1 MCHVFPAD
9 RALATGRHLRQLR
22 FSKPFSGYV
31 IHPYLASIKDVIY
44 LKKAEK
50 TPATGEQDTRRIV
63 QEMLDDIESGGEAKA
78 REYAANLDKWTGEIV
93 VSKEEI
99 KTAGE
104 SLSQRARDDIQFAYE
119 RVKKFA
125 EAQLASMTEFET
137 ELSPGLIAGQR
148 LIPVQTAGCYIPG
161 GRYAHIASAIMS
173 VTTAKVAGVK
183 NVVACSPTRGDSGV
197 HPSILYAADLAGADT
212 ILALGGVQGIA
223 AMAFGLFSGHP
234 ADILVGPGNRFVA
247 EAKRIL
253 YGRVGIDMFAGPTEI
268 AVIAD
273 ETADPNIVASD
284 LISQAEHGFDS
295 PAWLIST
302 SEDLAKEVMARIP
315 DCIARLGEP
324 NRSAAEGAW
333 RDYGE
338 VVIADTREE
347 AVIQSDIYAAEHL
360 EVHTADLEWWLAN
373 LSNYGSLFLGEETTV
388 TYGDKA
394 SGPNHIL
401 PTKGAAR
408 YSGGLSV
415 GKFIKTV
422 TWQRMNRE
430 ANRDVGAVSARI
442 SRAEGMEGH
451 ALAGDDRLHKY
462 FPEEQFELKAS

>member
-1 MCHVFPAD
+1 M
-9 RALATGRHLRQLR
+9 
-22 FSKPFSGYV
+22 
-31 IHPYLASIKDVIY
+31 IY

-50 TPATGEQDTRRIV
+50 TPATGEEDTRRIV
-63 QEMLDDIESGGEAKA
+63 QEMLADIETGGEAKA

-93 VSKEEI
+93 VSKDGI
-99 KTAGE
+99 KTASD
-104 SLSQRARDDIQFAYE
+104 SLSQRARDDIQFAYA

-125 EAQLASMTEFET
+125 EAQLASMAEFET

-183 NVVACSPTRGDSGV
+183 NVIACSPTRGDAGV

-247 EAKRIL
+247 EAKRLL

-273 ETADPNIVASD
+273 ETADPDIVASD

-302 SEDLAKEVMARIP
+302 SENLAQQVMARIP

-324 NRSAAEGAW
+324 NRSAAESAW

-338 VVIADTREE
+338 VVIADSREE
-347 AVIQSDIYAAEHL
+347 AVTQSDLYAAEHL
-360 EVHTADLEWWLAN
+360 EVHTTDLEWWLAN
-373 LSNYGSLFLGEETTV
+373 LNNYGSLFLGEETTV